1 MHITVMILGVVVA
14 IVTWY
19 SRFRM
24 IGQVAKDAKGLA
36 DRLGNAPRKFAF
48 MRRSRQTG
56 LKAVDDPT
64 EAAAILMVLVSGART
79 PEDLSEQSRTVFTEE
94 VTALLDLSQAEAD
107 ALLTHAVWMVRAV
120 DLPLPVARRMTKV
133 IVKTPGI
140 GSKELIDL
148 DSILVIMSEA
158 NGPSELGGRELLQ
171 VYRDVAG
178 LSV

>member
-1 MHITVMILGVVVA
+1 MHIVLLVIGLLVGLA
-14 IVTWY
+14 TWY
-19 SRFRM
+19 SRLRM
-24 IGQVAKDAKGLA
+24 LGRVARDAKGLA

-48 MRRSRQTG
+48 MRRAKHTG

-79 PEDLSEQSRTVFTEE
+79 EEEMSEQSRNVFAAETVDLF
-94 VTALLDLSQAEAD
+94 DLSQTDAE
-107 ALLTHAVWMVRAV
+107 ALLTHACWMIRSV
-120 DLPLPVARRMTKV
+120 DLPLPVARRMTKT

-140 GSKELIDL
+140 GAKELVDL
-148 DSILVIMSEA
+148 DSMLVIMSEA
-158 NGPSELGGRELLQ
+158 DGPTELVARELLQ